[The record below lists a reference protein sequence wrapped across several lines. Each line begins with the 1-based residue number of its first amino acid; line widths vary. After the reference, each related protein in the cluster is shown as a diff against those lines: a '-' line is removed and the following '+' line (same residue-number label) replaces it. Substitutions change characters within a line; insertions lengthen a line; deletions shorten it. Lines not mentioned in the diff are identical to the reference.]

1 MPSKSPIVQAVDHVV
16 SAGIHPILKERG
28 FKKQGR
34 SFHKPVGDL
43 YHVVHVQ
50 SNRHNVFDVGK
61 FTINLGVASPEIAAL
76 WHGETTS
83 RNPAGHTNLL
93 FTTRIGHLLP
103 SGQDHWWT
111 IEPTTDLDRLAQEV
125 GDCLAQYG
133 LTYFENP
140 AFQSTQALLDPLERD
155 ALDGIPTARVEIRAV
170 LLHREGRADEA
181 QALLAGLI
189 AGKENRRGLGGYVRR
204 IRALA
209 ARLGLT
215 I

>member
-1 MPSKSPIVQAVDHVV
+1 MPSRSPVTQAIDHVV

-50 SNRHNVFDVGK
+50 SSRHNAFDVGK
-61 FTINLGVASPEIAAL
+61 FTINLGVSSPDIAAL
-76 WHGETTS
+76 WHGEMTS
-83 RNPAGHTNLL
+83 HNPASHAHLL
-93 FTTRIGHLLP
+93 FSTRIRSLLP
-103 SGQDHWWT
+103 SEQDHWWT

-125 GDCLAQYG
+125 GASLAQYG
-133 LTYFENP
+133 LTYFQNP
-140 AFQSTQALLDPLERD
+140 AFQSTQALLDSLERD
-155 ALDGIPTARVEIRAV
+155 ALGGIPTAGVEIRAV
-170 LLHREGRADEA
+170 LLHREGRTDEA

-189 AGKENRRGLGGYVRR
+189 AGKEKRPGLGRYVRR

-209 ARLGLT
+209 ARLGFTL
-215 I
+215 